1 MWARVSTEA
10 KAEFDNLCGVPYTAL
25 PIATCMSLAN
35 KVPMLMRRKEVK
47 DYGTKKAIEGAFER
61 GQRCLV
67 VEDLVT
73 SGASV
78 METVEPLEAEGLHV
92 TDVVVLIDREQGGAG
107 RMASNGLRLH
117 SAFTVRRGGGG
128 GGRRIGKGGGEQRR
142 RRGGGEREGEELFFF
157 FREVFRREN
166 LQQRQISQFFPASRA
181 FPSPS

>member
-1 MWARVSTEA
+1 
-10 KAEFDNLCGVPYTAL
+10 
-25 PIATCMSLAN
+25 MSLSN

-47 DYGTKKAIEGAFER
+47 DYGTKKAIEGAFTR
-61 GQRCLV
+61 GQKCLI

-117 SAFTVRRGGGG
+117 SAFTVSKGRKERG
-128 GGRRIGKGGGEQRR
+128 RR
-142 RRGGGEREGEELFFF
+142 RRGGERRLFFYFVLGALSRSRVFF
-157 FREVFRREN
+157 FR
-166 LQQRQISQFFPASRA
+166 
-181 FPSPS
+181 

>member
-1 MWARVSTEA
+1 MWARVSTEG

-25 PIATCMSLAN
+25 PIATCMSLSN

-47 DYGTKKAIEGAFER
+47 DYGTKKAIEGAFTR
-61 GQRCLV
+61 GQKCLI

-117 SAFTVRRGGGG
+117 SAFTVSKGRKERG
-128 GGRRIGKGGGEQRR
+128 RR
-142 RRGGGEREGEELFFF
+142 RRGGERRLLFYFVLGALSRSRVFF
-157 FREVFRREN
+157 FR
-166 LQQRQISQFFPASRA
+166 
-181 FPSPS
+181 

>member
-1 MWARVSTEA
+1 MWARVSTEG

-25 PIATCMSLAN
+25 PIATCMSLSN

-47 DYGTKKAIEGAFER
+47 DYGTKKAIEGAFTR
-61 GQRCLV
+61 GQKCLI

-117 SAFTVRRGGGG
+117 SAFTVSKGRKERG
-128 GGRRIGKGGGEQRR
+128 RR
-142 RRGGGEREGEELFFF
+142 RRGGERRIFFYFVLGALSRSRVFF
-157 FREVFRREN
+157 FR
-166 LQQRQISQFFPASRA
+166 
-181 FPSPS
+181 